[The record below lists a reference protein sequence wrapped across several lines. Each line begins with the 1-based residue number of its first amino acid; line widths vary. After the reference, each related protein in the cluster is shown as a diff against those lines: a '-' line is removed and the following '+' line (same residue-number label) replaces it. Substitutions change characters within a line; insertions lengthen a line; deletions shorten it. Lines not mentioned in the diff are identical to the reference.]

1 MTDTANPLTVADNFD
16 VEVAHHDLL
25 STVDYL
31 IKQLGYR
38 LGQLSPDQIAMLRQS
53 AERVHAAERRTL
65 R

>member
-1 MTDTANPLTVADNFD
+1 MTDTANPLTVAVICD

-38 LGQLSPDQIAMLRQS
+38 NGQLSPDQISMLRQS
-53 AERVHAAERRTL
+53 AERVHAAKL
-65 R
+65 RINP

>member
-16 VEVAHHDLL
+16 VEVSHHDLL

-38 LGQLSPDQIAMLRQS
+38 VGQPRFAIHPR
-53 AERVHAAERRTL
+53 AEK
-65 R
+65 